1 MVRDED
7 FLLVGLMVCVDD
19 RGLLHRLEVDRESEL
34 LSWISKGTGQNY
46 IGDPSAAC

>member
-1 MVRDED
+1 MVHDED
-7 FLLVGLMVCVDD
+7 FFPVGLAVCVDD
-19 RGLLHRLEVDRESEL
+19 RGLVHRLEVDRESQL